1 MKVRMLSNSALT
13 KPRMEVSMLIE
24 SITLNNYR
32 LYEGENVIQF
42 RFDEAKN
49 VHLIC
54 GENGFG
60 KTTLLHSLLWC
71 LFGRF
76 VGDVPVSG
84 QETNSS
90 YAAMQKEILNQ
101 NAAKRFEEK
110 TTPEIVALIKKN
122 GYTNG
127 YEEIKKDS
135 VYSVAICFAEVGIPS
150 IPCQKIVVTRS
161 YDSLL
166 QKEDVEILIDGVKN
180 ELTDEI
186 GPEVFI
192 NDFILNKD
200 IAKLFFFDSEEIV
213 SLADTGTIA
222 ERRKLSKAYE
232 EVLGIRKYE
241 ELRSNLEGLRLR
253 YRKKSKDIGLKDEL
267 EKLEAEREGVSNE
280 LTKLTDSLT
289 EIEDTLTN
297 LREQDGQL
305 QLQLS
310 REGNSVKT
318 EELQRVKAVIEKCK
332 KDDIEMKSALKQ
344 FIDYAPFAISG
355 QLFARAYELA
365 KADHEAI
372 ANNNTATAQNS
383 VLDAL
388 SKEMKGLLDKMPVN
402 KDSKKDAH
410 TQLEA
415 IIEKYRGRACD
426 RDIQVTLTDDE
437 FAEVEA
443 VYNSLTTTYR
453 IEFEALAE
461 AYRKNKITLERN
473 VKRLSNIQS
482 KESDEVIK
490 GLRDNKNKIEAEIK
504 TYEEKQRLGHI
515 RTGELQLTI
524 ESYDKK
530 IKELSRKISVDDA
543 DEAKDK
549 LASELITELD
559 TFLLSLKKNKKS
571 SLELRIK
578 TTLNTLM
585 HKEDFISHVEVEL
598 DSDTMD
604 INLFSSDGNVIN
616 KNMLSKGEKQL
627 YATSILKA
635 LVDESGIQF
644 PVFIDS
650 PLQKFD
656 KSHSSKIISEFY
668 PSISKQV
675 ILFPLLHKEL
685 TEAEYKTLQ
694 PFVES
699 ATLIVNDT
707 SRSYFEA
714 ANVKSLMQKN

>member
-1 MKVRMLSNSALT
+1 
-13 KPRMEVSMLIE
+13 MLIE

-42 RFDEAKN
+42 HFDEAKN

-110 TTPEIVALIKKN
+110 ATPEIVALIKKN
-122 GYTNG
+122 GYTND

-150 IPCQKIVVTRS
+150 IPCQKIVVARS

-280 LTKLTDSLT
+280 LTKLSDSLT
-289 EIEDTLTN
+289 EIETTLTN

-504 TYEEKQRLGHI
+504 ANEEKLRLGHI

-578 TTLNTLM
+578 NTLNTLM

-604 INLFSSDGNVIN
+604 INLFSSDDNVIN

-685 TEAEYKTLQ
+685 TETEYKTLQ

>member
-1 MKVRMLSNSALT
+1 
-13 KPRMEVSMLIE
+13 MLIE

-42 RFDEAKN
+42 RFDESKN

-110 TTPEIVALIKKN
+110 ATPEIVALIKKN

-166 QKEDVEILIDGVKN
+166 QKEEVEILIDGVKN

-186 GPEVFI
+186 GPEVII

-280 LTKLTDSLT
+280 LIKLTVSLT
-289 EIEDTLTN
+289 
-297 LREQDGQL
+297 
-305 QLQLS
+305 
-310 REGNSVKT
+310 
-318 EELQRVKAVIEKCK
+318 
-332 KDDIEMKSALKQ
+332 DI
-344 FIDYAPFAISG
+344 
-355 QLFARAYELA
+355 
-365 KADHEAI
+365 
-372 ANNNTATAQNS
+372 
-383 VLDAL
+383 
-388 SKEMKGLLDKMPVN
+388 
-402 KDSKKDAH
+402 
-410 TQLEA
+410 
-415 IIEKYRGRACD
+415 
-426 RDIQVTLTDDE
+426 
-437 FAEVEA
+437 
-443 VYNSLTTTYR
+443 
-453 IEFEALAE
+453 
-461 AYRKNKITLERN
+461 
-473 VKRLSNIQS
+473 
-482 KESDEVIK
+482 
-490 GLRDNKNKIEAEIK
+490 
-504 TYEEKQRLGHI
+504 
-515 RTGELQLTI
+515 
-524 ESYDKK
+524 
-530 IKELSRKISVDDA
+530 
-543 DEAKDK
+543 
-549 LASELITELD
+549 
-559 TFLLSLKKNKKS
+559 
-571 SLELRIK
+571 
-578 TTLNTLM
+578 
-585 HKEDFISHVEVEL
+585 
-598 DSDTMD
+598 
-604 INLFSSDGNVIN
+604 
-616 KNMLSKGEKQL
+616 
-627 YATSILKA
+627 
-635 LVDESGIQF
+635 
-644 PVFIDS
+644 
-650 PLQKFD
+650 
-656 KSHSSKIISEFY
+656 
-668 PSISKQV
+668 
-675 ILFPLLHKEL
+675 
-685 TEAEYKTLQ
+685 
-694 PFVES
+694 
-699 ATLIVNDT
+699 
-707 SRSYFEA
+707 
-714 ANVKSLMQKN
+714 

>member
-1 MKVRMLSNSALT
+1 
-13 KPRMEVSMLIE
+13 MLIE

-42 RFDEAKN
+42 HFDEAKN

-110 TTPEIVALIKKN
+110 ATPEIVALIKKN
-122 GYTNG
+122 GYTND
-127 YEEIKKDS
+127 YEEIQKDS

-150 IPCQKIVVTRS
+150 IPCQKIVVARS

-280 LTKLTDSLT
+280 LTKLSDSLT
-289 EIEDTLTN
+289 EIETTLTN

-388 SKEMKGLLDKMPVN
+388 RKEMKGLLDKMPVN

-504 TYEEKQRLGHI
+504 ANEEKQRLGHI

-578 TTLNTLM
+578 NTLNTLM

-685 TEAEYKTLQ
+685 TETEYKTLQ

>member
-1 MKVRMLSNSALT
+1 
-13 KPRMEVSMLIE
+13 MLIE

-42 RFDEAKN
+42 HFDEAKN

-110 TTPEIVALIKKN
+110 ATPEIVALIKKN
-122 GYTNG
+122 GYTND

-150 IPCQKIVVTRS
+150 IPCQKIVVARS

-192 NDFILNKD
+192 NDFILNRD

-280 LTKLTDSLT
+280 LTKLSDSLT
-289 EIEDTLTN
+289 EIETTLTN

-504 TYEEKQRLGHI
+504 ANEEKQRLGHI

-578 TTLNTLM
+578 NTLNTLM
-585 HKEDFISHVEVEL
+585 HKENFISHVEVEL

-685 TEAEYKTLQ
+685 TETEYKTLQ

>member
-1 MKVRMLSNSALT
+1 
-13 KPRMEVSMLIE
+13 MLIE

-110 TTPEIVALIKKN
+110 ATPEIVALIKKN
-122 GYTNG
+122 GYTND

-253 YRKKSKDIGLKDEL
+253 YRKKSKDIGLKGEL

-280 LTKLTDSLT
+280 LTKLSDSLT
-289 EIEDTLTN
+289 EIETTLTN

-504 TYEEKQRLGHI
+504 ANEEKQRLGHI

-578 TTLNTLM
+578 NTLNTLM

-604 INLFSSDGNVIN
+604 INLFSCDGNVIN

-685 TEAEYKTLQ
+685 TEAEYKTLL

-707 SRSYFEA
+707 SRSYFDA
-714 ANVKSLMQKN
+714 ANVNNLMQKN

>member
-1 MKVRMLSNSALT
+1 
-13 KPRMEVSMLIE
+13 MLIE

-42 RFDEAKN
+42 SFDEAKN

-110 TTPEIVALIKKN
+110 ATPEIVALIRKN
-122 GYTNG
+122 GYTND

-150 IPCQKIVVTRS
+150 IPCQKIVVARS

-280 LTKLTDSLT
+280 LTKLSDSLT
-289 EIEDTLTN
+289 EIETTLTN

-415 IIEKYRGRACD
+415 IIEKYRGCACD

-504 TYEEKQRLGHI
+504 ANEEKQRLGHI

-578 TTLNTLM
+578 NTLNTLM

-685 TEAEYKTLQ
+685 TETEYKTLQ

>member
-1 MKVRMLSNSALT
+1 
-13 KPRMEVSMLIE
+13 MLIE

-42 RFDEAKN
+42 HFDEAKN

-110 TTPEIVALIKKN
+110 ATPEIVALIKKN
-122 GYTNG
+122 GYTND

-150 IPCQKIVVTRS
+150 IPCQKIVVARS

-192 NDFILNKD
+192 NDFILNRD

-280 LTKLTDSLT
+280 LTKLSDSLT
-289 EIEDTLTN
+289 EIETTLTN

-402 KDSKKDAH
+402 KDSQKDAH

-504 TYEEKQRLGHI
+504 GNEEKQRLGHI

-578 TTLNTLM
+578 NTLNTLM

-598 DSDTMD
+598 NSDTMD

-685 TEAEYKTLQ
+685 TETEYKTLQ

>member
-1 MKVRMLSNSALT
+1 
-13 KPRMEVSMLIE
+13 MLIE

-32 LYEGENVIQF
+32 LYEGENAIKF

-101 NAAKRFEEK
+101 NAAKRIEEK
-110 TTPEIVALIKKN
+110 ATPEIVALIKKN

-280 LTKLTDSLT
+280 LTQLSDSLA
-289 EIEDTLTN
+289 EIDTTLTN

-355 QLFARAYELA
+355 KLFVRAYELA

-504 TYEEKQRLGHI
+504 TNEEKQRLGHI

-578 TTLNTLM
+578 NTLNTLM

-685 TEAEYKTLQ
+685 TEAEYKTLL

>member
-1 MKVRMLSNSALT
+1 
-13 KPRMEVSMLIE
+13 MLIE

-42 RFDEAKN
+42 HFDEAKN

-76 VGDVPVSG
+76 VGDVPVSA

-110 TTPEIVALIKKN
+110 ATPEIVALIKKN
-122 GYTNG
+122 GYTND

-150 IPCQKIVVTRS
+150 IPCQKIVVARS

-192 NDFILNKD
+192 NDFILNRD

-280 LTKLTDSLT
+280 LTKLSDSLT
-289 EIEDTLTN
+289 EIETTLTN

-504 TYEEKQRLGHI
+504 ANEEKQRLGHI

-578 TTLNTLM
+578 NTLNTLM

-685 TEAEYKTLQ
+685 TETEYKTLQ

>member
-1 MKVRMLSNSALT
+1 
-13 KPRMEVSMLIE
+13 MLIE

-42 RFDEAKN
+42 SFDEAKN

-110 TTPEIVALIKKN
+110 ATPEIVALIRKN
-122 GYTNG
+122 GYTND

-150 IPCQKIVVTRS
+150 IPCQKIVVARS

-280 LTKLTDSLT
+280 LTKLSDSLT
-289 EIEDTLTN
+289 EIETTLTN

-504 TYEEKQRLGHI
+504 ANEEKQRLGHI

-578 TTLNTLM
+578 NTLNTLM

-685 TEAEYKTLQ
+685 TETEYKTLQ

>member
-1 MKVRMLSNSALT
+1 
-13 KPRMEVSMLIE
+13 MLIE

-76 VGDVPVSG
+76 VSEVPVSG

-101 NAAKRFEEK
+101 NSAKRFEEK
-110 TTPEIVALIKKN
+110 ATPEIVALIKKN

-280 LTKLTDSLT
+280 LTQLSDSLA
-289 EIEDTLTN
+289 EIDTTLTN

-461 AYRKNKITLERN
+461 AYRKNKINLERN
-473 VKRLSNIQS
+473 VKKLSNIQS

-504 TYEEKQRLGHI
+504 ANEEKQRLGHI

-578 TTLNTLM
+578 NTLNTLM

-699 ATLIVNDT
+699 ATMIVNDT

-714 ANVKSLMQKN
+714 ANVNSLMQKN

>member
-1 MKVRMLSNSALT
+1 
-13 KPRMEVSMLIE
+13 MLIE

-32 LYEGENVIQF
+32 LYEGENVIKF

-101 NAAKRFEEK
+101 NAAKRIEEK
-110 TTPEIVALIKKN
+110 ATPEIVALIKKN

-150 IPCQKIVVTRS
+150 IPCQKIVVTRN

-166 QKEDVEILIDGVKN
+166 QKEEVEILIDGVKN

-280 LTKLTDSLT
+280 LAKLTDSLT
-289 EIEDTLTN
+289 EIETTLTN

-318 EELQRVKAVIEKCK
+318 EELQHVKAVIEKCK
-332 KDDIEMKSALKQ
+332 KDDIEMRSALKQ

-490 GLRDNKNKIEAEIK
+490 GLRDNKNKIETEIK
-504 TYEEKQRLGHI
+504 TNEEKQRLGHI

-571 SLELRIK
+571 SLELRIQN
-578 TTLNTLM
+578 TLNTLM

>member
-1 MKVRMLSNSALT
+1 
-13 KPRMEVSMLIE
+13 MLIE

-32 LYEGENVIQF
+32 LYEGENVVQF
-42 RFDEAKN
+42 HFDEAKN

-110 TTPEIVALIKKN
+110 ATPEIVALIKKN
-122 GYTNG
+122 GYTND

-150 IPCQKIVVTRS
+150 IPCQKIVVARS

-192 NDFILNKD
+192 NDFILNRD

-280 LTKLTDSLT
+280 LTKLSDSLT
-289 EIEDTLTN
+289 EIETTLTN
-297 LREQDGQL
+297 QREQDGQL

-504 TYEEKQRLGHI
+504 ANEEKQRLGHI

-578 TTLNTLM
+578 NTLNTLM

-685 TEAEYKTLQ
+685 TETEYKTLQ

>member
-1 MKVRMLSNSALT
+1 
-13 KPRMEVSMLIE
+13 MLIE

-76 VGDVPVSG
+76 VGEVPVSG

-110 TTPEIVALIKKN
+110 ATPEIVALIKKN

-150 IPCQKIVVTRS
+150 IPCQKIVVTRN

-166 QKEDVEILIDGVKN
+166 QKEEVEILIDGVKN

-280 LTKLTDSLT
+280 LIKLTDSLT
-289 EIEDTLTN
+289 EIETTLTN

-332 KDDIEMKSALKQ
+332 KDDIEMKSAIKQ

-355 QLFARAYELA
+355 KLFVRAYELA

-415 IIEKYRGRACD
+415 IIEKYRGHACD

-504 TYEEKQRLGHI
+504 ANEEKQRLGHI

-578 TTLNTLM
+578 NTLNTLM

>member
-1 MKVRMLSNSALT
+1 
-13 KPRMEVSMLIE
+13 MLIE

-42 RFDEAKN
+42 RFDESKN
-49 VHLIC
+49 IHLIC

-76 VGDVPVSG
+76 VGDMPVFG
-84 QETNSS
+84 QEANSS

-101 NAAKRFEEK
+101 NAAKRFKEK
-110 TTPEIVALIKKN
+110 ATPEITSFIKKN

-127 YEEIKKDS
+127 YEDIKKDS
-135 VYSVAICFAEVGIPS
+135 TYSVAICFAEVAIPS

-161 YDSLL
+161 YDALF
-166 QKEDVEILIDGVKN
+166 QKEDIEILIDGVKN

-241 ELRSNLEGLRLR
+241 DLKSNLEGLRLR

-280 LTKLTDSLT
+280 LTQLSGSLT
-289 EIEDTLTN
+289 ELDTTLIN
-297 LREQDGQL
+297 LREQDSQL

-318 EELQRVKAVIEKCK
+318 EELQRIKADIEKCK
-332 KDDIEMKSALKQ
+332 KDDTEMKSALKQ

-355 QLFARAYELA
+355 RLFARAYELA

-372 ANNNTATAQNS
+372 ANNNMAIAQNS

-388 SKEMKGLLDKMPVN
+388 SKEMKGLLDMMPMN
-402 KDSKKDAH
+402 TESKKDAH

-415 IIEKYRGRACD
+415 IIEKYRGHACN
-426 RDIQVTLTDDE
+426 RDIQVTLTGDE

-453 IEFEALAE
+453 IEFETLAE
-461 AYRKNKITLERN
+461 TYRKNKIMLERN

-490 GLRDNKNKIEAEIK
+490 TLRDSKNKIEAEIK
-504 TYEEKQRLGHI
+504 DNEEKQRQGHI

-524 ESYDKK
+524 ETYNKK
-530 IKELSRKISVDDA
+530 IKDLGRKISVDDA

-549 LASELITELD
+549 LASELINELD
-559 TFLLSLKKNKKS
+559 NFLLSLKKSKKS

-578 TTLNTLM
+578 NTLNTLM

-604 INLFSSDGNVIN
+604 ISLFSSDGNVIN
-616 KNMLSKGEKQL
+616 KNILSKGEKQL

-668 PSISKQV
+668 PTISKQV

-707 SRSYFEA
+707 SKSYFEP
-714 ANVKSLMQKN
+714 ANVNSLMKKN

>member
-1 MKVRMLSNSALT
+1 
-13 KPRMEVSMLIE
+13 MLIE

-42 RFDEAKN
+42 HFDEAKN

-110 TTPEIVALIKKN
+110 ATPEIVALIKKN
-122 GYTNG
+122 GYTND

-150 IPCQKIVVTRS
+150 IPCQKIVVARS

-280 LTKLTDSLT
+280 LTKLSDSLT
-289 EIEDTLTN
+289 EIETTLTN

-388 SKEMKGLLDKMPVN
+388 RKEMKGLLDKMPVN

-504 TYEEKQRLGHI
+504 ANEEKQRLGHI

-578 TTLNTLM
+578 NTLNTLM

-685 TEAEYKTLQ
+685 TETEYKTLQ

>member
-1 MKVRMLSNSALT
+1 
-13 KPRMEVSMLIE
+13 MLIE

-110 TTPEIVALIKKN
+110 ATPEIVALIKKN
-122 GYTNG
+122 GYTND

-135 VYSVAICFAEVGIPS
+135 VYSVATCFAEVGIPS

-280 LTKLTDSLT
+280 LTKLSDSLT
-289 EIEDTLTN
+289 EIETTLTN

-372 ANNNTATAQNS
+372 ADNNTATAQNS

-426 RDIQVTLTDDE
+426 RDIQVALTDDE

-504 TYEEKQRLGHI
+504 ANEEKQRLGHI

-578 TTLNTLM
+578 NTLNTLM
-585 HKEDFISHVEVEL
+585 HKEGFISHVEVEL
-598 DSDTMD
+598 DSDTID

-685 TEAEYKTLQ
+685 TETEYKTLQ

>member
-1 MKVRMLSNSALT
+1 
-13 KPRMEVSMLIE
+13 MLIE

-110 TTPEIVALIKKN
+110 ATPDIVALIK
-122 GYTNG
+122 
-127 YEEIKKDS
+127 IKKDS

-166 QKEDVEILIDGVKN
+166 QKEYVEILIDGVKN

-280 LTKLTDSLT
+280 LTKLSDSLT
-289 EIEDTLTN
+289 EIETTLTN

-437 FAEVEA
+437 FAEVES

-461 AYRKNKITLERN
+461 AYRKNKITLERY

-504 TYEEKQRLGHI
+504 TNEEKQRLGHI

-578 TTLNTLM
+578 NTLNTLM

-685 TEAEYKTLQ
+685 TETEYKTLQ

>member
-1 MKVRMLSNSALT
+1 MDK
-13 KPRMEVSMLIE
+13 
-24 SITLNNYR
+24 NN
-32 LYEGENVIQF
+32 N
-42 RFDEAKN
+42 EAKFNIEGNPGTGNTFIHIGTAYN
-49 VHLIC
+49 VNPNATTVHNTFNITTGADGESVLREDNDGKPGKKLGERTIREMLKDDLIDT
-54 GENGFG
+54 GN
-60 KTTLLHSLLWC
+60 
-71 LFGRF
+71 
-76 VGDVPVSG
+76 
-84 QETNSS
+84 
-90 YAAMQKEILNQ
+90 MQKEILNQ

-110 TTPEIVALIKKN
+110 ATPEIVALIKKN

-289 EIEDTLTN
+289 EIEATLTN

-504 TYEEKQRLGHI
+504 TNEEKQRLGHI

-578 TTLNTLM
+578 NTLNTLM

>member
-1 MKVRMLSNSALT
+1 
-13 KPRMEVSMLIE
+13 MLIE

-32 LYEGENVIQF
+32 LYEGENVIKF

-110 TTPEIVALIKKN
+110 ATPEIVALIKKN

-280 LTKLTDSLT
+280 LTKLSDSLT
-289 EIEDTLTN
+289 EIETTLTN

-355 QLFARAYELA
+355 QLFAHAYELA

-372 ANNNTATAQNS
+372 ANNNTATAQNN

-490 GLRDNKNKIEAEIK
+490 GLRDSKNNIEAEIK
-504 TYEEKQRLGHI
+504 ANEEKQRLGHI

-578 TTLNTLM
+578 NTLNTLM

-707 SRSYFEA
+707 SRSYIEA

>member
-1 MKVRMLSNSALT
+1 
-13 KPRMEVSMLIE
+13 MLIE

-76 VGDVPVSG
+76 VSEVPVSG

-110 TTPEIVALIKKN
+110 ATPEIVALIKKN

-267 EKLEAEREGVSNE
+267 EKLEAKREGVSNE
-280 LTKLTDSLT
+280 LTQLSDSLA
-289 EIEDTLTN
+289 EIDTTLTN

-388 SKEMKGLLDKMPVN
+388 SKEMKGLLDKMSVN
-402 KDSKKDAH
+402 KDSQKDAH

-415 IIEKYRGRACD
+415 IIEKYRGHACD

-453 IEFEALAE
+453 IEFETLAE
-461 AYRKNKITLERN
+461 AYRKNKINLERN

-504 TYEEKQRLGHI
+504 DNEEKQRLGHI

-578 TTLNTLM
+578 NTLNTLM

-699 ATLIVNDT
+699 ATMIVNDT

-714 ANVKSLMQKN
+714 ANVNSIMQKN

>member
-1 MKVRMLSNSALT
+1 
-13 KPRMEVSMLIE
+13 MLIE

-32 LYEGENVIQF
+32 LYEGENVIHF
-42 RFDEAKN
+42 RFDDVKN
-49 VHLIC
+49 IHLIC

-84 QETNSS
+84 QETSSS
-90 YAAMQKEILNQ
+90 YAAVQKEILNQ
-101 NAAKRFEEK
+101 NAAKRYEEK
-110 TTPEIVALIKKN
+110 ATPEIVAQIKKN

-127 YEEIKKDS
+127 YEVIKKDS

-161 YDSLL
+161 YDALL
-166 QKEDVEILIDGVKN
+166 QKEDIEILIDGVKS

-267 EKLEAEREGVSNE
+267 EKLEAEREDASNE
-280 LTKLTDSLT
+280 LSRLTDSLT
-289 EIEDTLTN
+289 EIDTTLIN

-318 EELQRVKAVIEKCK
+318 EELQRVKDDIEKCK
-332 KDDIEMKSALKQ
+332 KDDLEMKSALKQ

-355 QLFARAYELA
+355 KLFARAYELA
-365 KADHEAI
+365 KVDHEAI

-410 TQLEA
+410 KQLEA
-415 IIEKYRGRACD
+415 IIEKYRGHACD
-426 RDIQVTLTDDE
+426 RDIQVPLNDDE

-443 VYNSLTTTYR
+443 VYNCLTTTYR
-453 IEFEALAE
+453 IEFETLAE
-461 AYRKNKITLERN
+461 SYRKNKLNLERYS
-473 VKRLSNIQS
+473 KRLSNIKS
-482 KESDEVIK
+482 KESDEVVK
-490 GLRDNKNKIEAEIK
+490 GLRDSKNKIEEEIK
-504 TYEEKQRLGHI
+504 ANEEERRLGHI

-524 ESYDKK
+524 ESHDKK

-578 TTLNTLM
+578 NTLNTLM
-585 HKEDFISHVEVEL
+585 HKEDFISNVEVVL
-598 DSDTMD
+598 GSDTMD
-604 INLFSSDGNVIN
+604 INLFSCDGNVIN

-685 TEAEYKTLQ
+685 TEAEYKTLL

-707 SRSYFEA
+707 SRSYFDA
-714 ANVKSLMQKN
+714 ANVNNLMQKN

>member
-1 MKVRMLSNSALT
+1 
-13 KPRMEVSMLIE
+13 MLIE

-42 RFDEAKN
+42 HFDEAKN

-110 TTPEIVALIKKN
+110 VTPEIVALIKKN
-122 GYTNG
+122 GYTND

-150 IPCQKIVVTRS
+150 IPCQKIVVARS

-280 LTKLTDSLT
+280 LTKLSDSLT
-289 EIEDTLTN
+289 EIETTLTN

-332 KDDIEMKSALKQ
+332 KDDIEMKSVLKQ

-402 KDSKKDAH
+402 KNSKKDAH

-504 TYEEKQRLGHI
+504 ANEEKLRLGHI

-578 TTLNTLM
+578 NTLNTLM

-604 INLFSSDGNVIN
+604 INLFSSDDNVIN

-644 PVFIDS
+644 PVFIDG

-685 TEAEYKTLQ
+685 TETEYKTLQ

>member
-1 MKVRMLSNSALT
+1 
-13 KPRMEVSMLIE
+13 MLIE

-42 RFDEAKN
+42 HFDEAKN

-101 NAAKRFEEK
+101 NATKRFEEK
-110 TTPEIVALIKKN
+110 ATPEIVALIKKN
-122 GYTNG
+122 GYTND

-150 IPCQKIVVTRS
+150 IPCQKIVVARS

-192 NDFILNKD
+192 NDFILNRD

-280 LTKLTDSLT
+280 LTKLSDSLT
-289 EIEDTLTN
+289 EIETTLTN

-402 KDSKKDAH
+402 KDSQKDAH

-504 TYEEKQRLGHI
+504 ANEEKQRLGHI

-578 TTLNTLM
+578 NTLNTLM

-685 TEAEYKTLQ
+685 TETEYKTLQ

>member
-1 MKVRMLSNSALT
+1 MHISFS
-13 KPRMEVSMLIE
+13 
-24 SITLNNYR
+24 R
-32 LYEGENVIQF
+32 LY
-42 RFDEAKN
+42 
-49 VHLIC
+49 
-54 GENGFG
+54 
-60 KTTLLHSLLWC
+60 
-71 LFGRF
+71 
-76 VGDVPVSG
+76 
-84 QETNSS
+84 
-90 YAAMQKEILNQ
+90 
-101 NAAKRFEEK
+101 
-110 TTPEIVALIKKN
+110 
-122 GYTNG
+122 
-127 YEEIKKDS
+127 
-135 VYSVAICFAEVGIPS
+135 YSVAICFAEVGIPS
-150 IPCQKIVVTRS
+150 IPCQKIVVARS

-280 LTKLTDSLT
+280 LTKLSDSLT
-289 EIEDTLTN
+289 EIETTLTN

-473 VKRLSNIQS
+473 VKRRSNIQS

-504 TYEEKQRLGHI
+504 ANEEKQRLGHI

-578 TTLNTLM
+578 NTLNTLM

-604 INLFSSDGNVIN
+604 INLFSSDDNVIN

-685 TEAEYKTLQ
+685 TETEYKTLQ

>member
-1 MKVRMLSNSALT
+1 
-13 KPRMEVSMLIE
+13 MLIE

-32 LYEGENVIQF
+32 LYEGENVIKF

-101 NAAKRFEEK
+101 NAAKRIEEK
-110 TTPEIVALIKKN
+110 ATPEIVALIKKN

-150 IPCQKIVVTRS
+150 IPCQKIVVTRN

-166 QKEDVEILIDGVKN
+166 QKEEVEILIDGVKN

-280 LTKLTDSLT
+280 LAKLTDSLT
-289 EIEDTLTN
+289 EIETTLTN

-318 EELQRVKAVIEKCK
+318 EELQHVKAVIEKCK
-332 KDDIEMKSALKQ
+332 KDDIEMRSALKQ

-490 GLRDNKNKIEAEIK
+490 GLRDNKNKIETEIK
-504 TYEEKQRLGHI
+504 TNEEKQRLGHI

-578 TTLNTLM
+578 NTLNTLM

>member
-1 MKVRMLSNSALT
+1 
-13 KPRMEVSMLIE
+13 MLIE

-42 RFDEAKN
+42 RFDESKN

-110 TTPEIVALIKKN
+110 ATPEIVALIKKN
-122 GYTNG
+122 GYTND

-280 LTKLTDSLT
+280 LTKLSDSLT
-289 EIEDTLTN
+289 EIETTLTN

-504 TYEEKQRLGHI
+504 ANEEKQRLGHI

-578 TTLNTLM
+578 NTLNTLM

-604 INLFSSDGNVIN
+604 INLFSCDGNVIN

-685 TEAEYKTLQ
+685 TEAEYKTLL

-707 SRSYFEA
+707 SRSYFDA
-714 ANVKSLMQKN
+714 ANVNNLMQKN

>member
-1 MKVRMLSNSALT
+1 
-13 KPRMEVSMLIE
+13 MLIE
-24 SITLNNYR
+24 SIILNNYR

-42 RFDEAKN
+42 RFDESKN

-76 VGDVPVSG
+76 VSEVPVSG
-84 QETNSS
+84 QETTSS

-110 TTPEIVALIKKN
+110 ATPEIVALIKKN

-280 LTKLTDSLT
+280 LTQLSDSLA
-289 EIEDTLTN
+289 EIDTTLTN

-415 IIEKYRGRACD
+415 IIEKYRGHACD

-461 AYRKNKITLERN
+461 AYRKNKINLERN

-504 TYEEKQRLGHI
+504 ANEEKQRLGHI

-578 TTLNTLM
+578 NTLNTLM

-604 INLFSSDGNVIN
+604 INLFSSDGSVIN

-685 TEAEYKTLQ
+685 TESEYKTLQ

>member
-1 MKVRMLSNSALT
+1 
-13 KPRMEVSMLIE
+13 MLIE

-110 TTPEIVALIKKN
+110 ATPEIVALIKKN
-122 GYTNG
+122 GYTND

-280 LTKLTDSLT
+280 LTKLSDSLT
-289 EIEDTLTN
+289 EIETTLTN
-297 LREQDGQL
+297 LREQDRQL

-402 KDSKKDAH
+402 KNSKKDAH

-504 TYEEKQRLGHI
+504 ANEEKQRLGHI

-578 TTLNTLM
+578 NTLNTLM

-604 INLFSSDGNVIN
+604 INLFSCDGNVIN

-685 TEAEYKTLQ
+685 TEAEYKTLL

-707 SRSYFEA
+707 SRSYFDA
-714 ANVKSLMQKN
+714 ANVNNLMQKN

>member
-1 MKVRMLSNSALT
+1 
-13 KPRMEVSMLIE
+13 MLIE

-42 RFDEAKN
+42 HFDEAKN

-101 NAAKRFEEK
+101 NATKRFEEK
-110 TTPEIVALIKKN
+110 ATPEIVALIKKN
-122 GYTNG
+122 GYTND
-127 YEEIKKDS
+127 YKEIKKDS

-150 IPCQKIVVTRS
+150 IPCQKIVVARS

-192 NDFILNKD
+192 NDFILNRD

-280 LTKLTDSLT
+280 LTKLSDSLT
-289 EIEDTLTN
+289 EIETTLTN

-402 KDSKKDAH
+402 KDSQKDAH

-504 TYEEKQRLGHI
+504 ANEEKQRLGHI

-578 TTLNTLM
+578 NTLNTLM

-685 TEAEYKTLQ
+685 TETEYKTLQ

>member
-1 MKVRMLSNSALT
+1 
-13 KPRMEVSMLIE
+13 
-24 SITLNNYR
+24 
-32 LYEGENVIQF
+32 
-42 RFDEAKN
+42 
-49 VHLIC
+49 
-54 GENGFG
+54 
-60 KTTLLHSLLWC
+60 
-71 LFGRF
+71 
-76 VGDVPVSG
+76 
-84 QETNSS
+84 
-90 YAAMQKEILNQ
+90 
-101 NAAKRFEEK
+101 
-110 TTPEIVALIKKN
+110 
-122 GYTNG
+122 
-127 YEEIKKDS
+127 
-135 VYSVAICFAEVGIPS
+135 
-150 IPCQKIVVTRS
+150 
-161 YDSLL
+161 
-166 QKEDVEILIDGVKN
+166 
-180 ELTDEI
+180 
-186 GPEVFI
+186 
-192 NDFILNKD
+192 
-200 IAKLFFFDSEEIV
+200 
-213 SLADTGTIA
+213 
-222 ERRKLSKAYE
+222 
-232 EVLGIRKYE
+232 
-241 ELRSNLEGLRLR
+241 LRLR

-280 LTKLTDSLT
+280 LTQLSDSLA
-289 EIEDTLTN
+289 EIDTTLTN

-355 QLFARAYELA
+355 KLFVRAYELA

-504 TYEEKQRLGHI
+504 TNEEKQRLGHI

-578 TTLNTLM
+578 NTLNTLM

>member
-1 MKVRMLSNSALT
+1 
-13 KPRMEVSMLIE
+13 MLIE

-110 TTPEIVALIKKN
+110 ATPEIVALIKKN

-280 LTKLTDSLT
+280 LTQLSDSLA
-289 EIEDTLTN
+289 EIDTTLTN

-310 REGNSVKT
+310 REGNSIKT

-355 QLFARAYELA
+355 KLFVRAYELV

-415 IIEKYRGRACD
+415 IIEKYRGHACD

-453 IEFEALAE
+453 IEFETLAE

-504 TYEEKQRLGHI
+504 ANEEKQRLGHI

-578 TTLNTLM
+578 NTLNTLM

-604 INLFSSDGNVIN
+604 INLFSCDGNVIN

-699 ATLIVNDT
+699 ATRIVNDT

>member
-1 MKVRMLSNSALT
+1 
-13 KPRMEVSMLIE
+13 MLIE

-42 RFDEAKN
+42 HFDEAKN

-110 TTPEIVALIKKN
+110 ATPEIVALIKKN
-122 GYTNG
+122 GYTND

-150 IPCQKIVVTRS
+150 IPCQKIVVARS

-192 NDFILNKD
+192 NDFILNRD

-280 LTKLTDSLT
+280 LTKLSDSLT
-289 EIEDTLTN
+289 EIETTLTN

-402 KDSKKDAH
+402 KDSKKNAH

-437 FAEVEA
+437 FTEVEA

-504 TYEEKQRLGHI
+504 ANEEKQRLGHI

-578 TTLNTLM
+578 NTLNTLM

-604 INLFSSDGNVIN
+604 INLFSSDGKVIN

-685 TEAEYKTLQ
+685 TETEYKTLQ

>member
-1 MKVRMLSNSALT
+1 
-13 KPRMEVSMLIE
+13 MLIE

-42 RFDEAKN
+42 HFDEAKN

-110 TTPEIVALIKKN
+110 ATPEIVALIKKN
-122 GYTNG
+122 GYTND

-150 IPCQKIVVTRS
+150 IPCQKIVVARS

-192 NDFILNKD
+192 NDFILNRD

-280 LTKLTDSLT
+280 LTKLSDSLT
-289 EIEDTLTN
+289 EIETTLTN

-402 KDSKKDAH
+402 KDSKKNAH

-426 RDIQVTLTDDE
+426 RDIQVTLTEDE
-437 FAEVEA
+437 FTEVEA

-504 TYEEKQRLGHI
+504 ANEEKQRLGHI

-578 TTLNTLM
+578 NTLNTLM

-685 TEAEYKTLQ
+685 TETEYKTLQ

>member
-1 MKVRMLSNSALT
+1 
-13 KPRMEVSMLIE
+13 MLIE

-42 RFDEAKN
+42 HFDEAKN

-110 TTPEIVALIKKN
+110 ATPEIVALIKKN
-122 GYTNG
+122 GYTND

-150 IPCQKIVVTRS
+150 IPCQKIVVARS

-166 QKEDVEILIDGVKN
+166 QKENVEILIDGVKN

-192 NDFILNKD
+192 NDFILNRD

-280 LTKLTDSLT
+280 LTKLSDSLT
-289 EIEDTLTN
+289 EIETTLTN
-297 LREQDGQL
+297 QREQDGQL

-504 TYEEKQRLGHI
+504 ANEEKQRLGHI

-578 TTLNTLM
+578 NTLNTLM

-685 TEAEYKTLQ
+685 TETEYKTLQ

>member
-1 MKVRMLSNSALT
+1 M
-13 KPRMEVSMLIE
+13 
-24 SITLNNYR
+24 
-32 LYEGENVIQF
+32 
-42 RFDEAKN
+42 
-49 VHLIC
+49 
-54 GENGFG
+54 
-60 KTTLLHSLLWC
+60 
-71 LFGRF
+71 
-76 VGDVPVSG
+76 
-84 QETNSS
+84 
-90 YAAMQKEILNQ
+90 
-101 NAAKRFEEK
+101 
-110 TTPEIVALIKKN
+110 
-122 GYTNG
+122 
-127 YEEIKKDS
+127 
-135 VYSVAICFAEVGIPS
+135 
-150 IPCQKIVVTRS
+150 
-161 YDSLL
+161 
-166 QKEDVEILIDGVKN
+166 EILIDGVKN

-280 LTKLTDSLT
+280 LTKLSDSLT
-289 EIEDTLTN
+289 EIETTLTN

-344 FIDYAPFAISG
+344 FFDYAPFAISG

-453 IEFEALAE
+453 IEFETLAE

-473 VKRLSNIQS
+473 AKRLSNIQS

-504 TYEEKQRLGHI
+504 ANEEKQRLGHI

-543 DEAKDK
+543 DETKDK
-549 LASELITELD
+549 LASKLITELD

-578 TTLNTLM
+578 NTLNTLM

-685 TEAEYKTLQ
+685 TEIEYKTLQ